1 MRHSPLQLPVLAAFG
16 LAGFVFQVAA
26 TAQTPPPPTYTAE
39 QAQRGEAVVSE
50 RCVECHGDLL
60 QGTEGPALKGDSFM
74 KWLTGRD
81 IGAAFS
87 KIRNTMPLDAE
98 DSVSDQEKLDALAY
112 LLQVNGVP
120 EGNAELPPDLD
131 ELAKM
136 RVQPKATAA
145 SQTGANVEA
154 TGCLEKGPANE
165 WLLTRAANSP
175 TGSWRLLNVFP
186 APTAHVSHTVK
197 VTGLLVHDTGG
208 DALNT
213 TSLSMVSDS
222 CAK

>member
-1 MRHSPLQLPVLAAFG
+1 MPASRVLLRFVIVLG
-16 LAGFVFQVAA
+16 LAGLVFQVAA
-26 TAQTPPPPTYTAE
+26 TAQTPKPPTYTTE

-74 KWLTGRD
+74 KWLTARD

-87 KIRNTMPLDAE
+87 KISNTMPLEAE

-120 EGNAELPPDLD
+120 EGNGELPPDLD

-136 RVQPKATAA
+136 RVQPKPAAA
-145 SQTGANVEA
+145 SQIGANVDA

-165 WLLTRAANSP
+165 WLLTRAANSA

-197 VTGLLVHDTGG
+197 V
-208 DALNT
+208 
-213 TSLSMVSDS
+213 
-222 CAK
+222 